1 MKTIGLIFIGVLG
14 VWLSALGQSGVP
26 FLEVRP
32 YVPPPEEQ
40 YPVHASVDHYYPT
53 QTENGWF
60 IRLDGDTSKAGN
72 PPARGCVHG
81 QTCYDGHSGHDI
93 WMPTGVPI
101 LAAAG
106 GTVVWAE
113 FGEGVNPCPDGNPPN
128 GDLAVVII
136 DHGNGYFSTY
146 LHMDSITVTVGQHV
160 NAGDTIA
167 FNGNSGCASVPH
179 LHFEMRRGAY
189 YFDQQNSWVVDPYGW
204 WGPEQDPIRDM
215 RNYTSVWL
223 WKSSDVIDDG
233 DNGFERF
240 YGPHWQR
247 LNRGFK
253 NDAWRV
259 PAKQQ
264 GSQSEHMAMW
274 VPELPARGQYH
285 IQVRVPRVQGAVTKA
300 WYKIYVKERG
310 GRTTRYDVYA
320 NQDSVYNEF
329 FTIATLE
336 LPAGARCAVFL
347 TDVVPP
353 DAAGDSVVFD
363 AIRFVPATTGIHRG
377 GPPAPSIGQLV
388 LSPGRPNPVHLSNQ
402 SSIPEFVLTLQQ
414 PATVQVVITNILG
427 QPVRQF
433 SLGPL
438 APGNHRFRWD
448 LTGEAGQ
455 PVPEGIYIISVKGGG
470 ERFARK
476 LLVLR

>member
-1 MKTIGLIFIGVLG
+1 MTYILVFLMIGVYGL
-14 VWLSALGQSGVP
+14 LAQQP

-32 YVPPPEEQ
+32 YVPPAEEQ

-53 QTENGWF
+53 QTENGMF
-60 IRLDGDTSKAGN
+60 IRLDGDSAQAGN

-93 WMPTGVPI
+93 WMPKGVPI

-113 FGEGVNPCPDGNPPN
+113 FGEGVSPCPDGNPPN

-136 DHGNGYFSTY
+136 DHGNGYYSTY

-189 YFDQQNSWVVDPYGW
+189 YFDQQKSWVVDPYGW
-204 WGPEQDPIRDM
+204 WGTGTDPIRDM
-215 RNYTSVWL
+215 RNFTSVWL
-223 WKSSDVIDDG
+223 WKSSDLIDDG

-247 LNRGFK
+247 LQQGYNG
-253 NDAWRV
+253 DAWQV
-259 PAKQQ
+259 PAKTE
-264 GSQSEHMAMW
+264 GEQSEHMAMW
-274 VPELPARGQYH
+274 VPELPHQGQYH
-285 IQVRVPRVQGAVTKA
+285 IQISVPQVQDAVNQA
-300 WYKIYVKERG
+300 MYKIYVKDRG
-310 GRTTRYDVYA
+310 GSTKQYTVLA
-320 NQDSVYNEF
+320 NQDSIFNQF

-347 TDVVPP
+347 SDIVP
-353 DAAGDSVVFD
+353 AGTQGSKVVFD
-363 AIRFVPATTGIHRG
+363 AVRFVPATTGINQKPQPENPLRRLE
-377 GPPAPSIGQLV
+377 II
-388 LSPGRPNPVHLSNQ
+388 PGKPNPVHLSSQQ
-402 SSIPEFVLTLQQ
+402 SYPEFGFKIQQSTTVTVLISNVLG
-414 PATVQVVITNILG
+414 QVVQRYVLPNVDPG
-427 QPVRQF
+427 EHFVRWNLQDF
-433 SLGPL
+433 G
-438 APGNHRFRWD
+438 GR
-448 LTGEAGQ
+448 
-455 PVPEGIYIISVKGGG
+455 PVPEGIYIVSIAAAG
-470 ERFARK
+470 EQYAQK
-476 LLVLR
+476 LMVLR

>member
-1 MKTIGLIFIGVLG
+1 MKIMVLIIIL
-14 VWLSALGQSGVP
+14 ALGNLLAQSGVP

-32 YVPPPEEQ
+32 YAPPPEEQ

-60 IRLDGDTSKAGN
+60 VRLDGDSSRAGN

-81 QTCYDGHSGHDI
+81 QSCYDGHSGHDI

-113 FGEGVNPCPDGNPPN
+113 FGEGVSPCPDGNPPN

-136 DHGNGYFSTY
+136 DHGNGYYSTY

-204 WGPEQDPIRDM
+204 WGADQDPIRDM

-240 YGPHWQR
+240 FGPNWQR
-247 LNRGFK
+247 LQRGFK

-259 PAKQQ
+259 PAKREGQ
-264 GSQSEHMAMW
+264 QSEHMALW
-274 VPELPARGQYH
+274 VPELPQQGQYH
-285 IQVRVPRVQGAVTKA
+285 IQISVPRVQGAVNKA

-310 GRTTRYDVYA
+310 GRTTRYDVFA
-320 NQDSVYNEF
+320 NQDSIYNEF
-329 FTIATLE
+329 FTITTLE

-347 TDVVPP
+347 TDIVPQ
-353 DAAGDSVVFD
+353 DANGDSVVFD
-363 AIRFVPATTGIHRG
+363 AIRFVPATT
-377 GPPAPSIGQLV
+377 SINRKKLPHTSVEQIT
-388 LSPGRPNPVHLSNQ
+388 LSPARPNPVYRSGQ
-402 SSIPEFVLTLQQ
+402 SRAPEFTLQLQQ
-414 PATVQVVITNILG
+414 PAAVQVVITNVLG
-427 QPVRQF
+427 QIVRHF
-433 SLGPL
+433 SLGLLP
-438 APGNHRFRWD
+438 AGDHRFQWD
-448 LTGEAGQ
+448 LTDQFHQ
-455 PVPEGIYIISVKGGG
+455 PVSEGIYFITVQGDGMSYAQKI
-470 ERFARK
+470 
-476 LLVLR
+476 LVLR